1 MQMSEN
7 IFHKLIS
14 NTINENE
21 INTVRFKNL
30 NNNYSKVCLSIL
42 LQTFTNH
49 PDANLA
55 SQFLKNNKNHSF
67 NKFLTKFKNKN
78 KNDFKRL
85 SNKENLWSIFSPTAI
100 AGSSDPKNFKN
111 QILEKRILKNLRKPK
126 HSIQFPHKEILFLSN
141 ILITIPEDYKS
152 NNIPLN
158 LQSRIKPFLSKNQ
171 NYWYDHPIPI
181 DAFDHEN
188 EILYGL
194 RHLDKALNIE
204 FKRGNLKI
212 NEKISLILSLSVTHI
227 GLEEIAFDYV
237 KNKIGEKLNLKFINV
252 FIFDENRTSKIINT
266 LFPKHNDYQELF
278 GVNGNYGRH
287 YTFLK
292 YALILWNKVIN
303 KSFKYSFKIDL
314 DQVFDQNFL
323 IRMSKMSIFEI
334 FKNQKYWGGSGID
347 FEERLVDLGML
358 AGGLVN
364 KGETHKDYLIPDV
377 KRPLKKTIFS
387 TVSSKRVF
395 CPDWSHALSTEAEII
410 YENENIHRVHVTGG
424 TTGIT
429 LNALEK
435 WAPFTPSFINR
446 AEDQAF
452 IISSLNKNE
461 FLSHI
466 HAPYLIM
473 RHDKLDFAKRTVT
486 NAKLG
491 KEIGNLER
499 ILLFSYYSKCPDFD
513 FNLIKGHLWPYTSSF
528 IQKFP
533 EILLYFILLIDGIS
547 KSEKFLHDASIR
559 LKRTQ
564 NFCNVKLEDQFKLEK
579 EFWKNFILRTNNILD
594 VKSSLREI
602 IYSSQI
608 VK

>member
-1 MQMSEN
+1 MQKSEN
-7 IFHKLIS
+7 IFHKFIS
-14 NTINENE
+14 KTFAEDE
-21 INTVRFKNL
+21 INKVNFTNL
-30 NNNYSKVCLSIL
+30 DNDYSKICLSIL
-42 LQTFTNH
+42 LQTFKNH
-49 PDANLA
+49 PDANRA
-55 SQFLKNNKNHSF
+55 RYFLEENQNHQF
-67 NKFLTKFKNKN
+67 NKFLLKFKNKN
-78 KNDFKRL
+78 LNDFGRL
-85 SNKENLWSIFSPTAI
+85 ANKENLWSVFSPTAI
-100 AGSSDPKNFKN
+100 DGSNNPKNFKN
-111 QILEKRILKNLRKPK
+111 QILEKRILKNLKKPK
-126 HSIQFPHKEILFLSN
+126 YSMQFPHKEILFLSN
-141 ILITIPEDYKS
+141 ILITIPEDFKS

-158 LQSRIKPFLSKNQ
+158 LQSKIKPFLKKNQ

-194 RHLDKALNIE
+194 GHLDKALNIE
-204 FKRGNLKI
+204 FKRGNLKN
-212 NEKISLILSLSVTHI
+212 NEKISLILSLSVTHK

-237 KNKIGEKLNLKFINV
+237 KNKIREKLNLKFIDV
-252 FIFDENRTSKIINT
+252 FVFDENRTSKIINA
-266 LFPKHNDYQELF
+266 LFPKKNDYEELF

-314 DQVFDQNFL
+314 DQVFDQKFL
-323 IRMSKMSIFEI
+323 IRMSRMSIFEI
-334 FKNQKYWGGSGID
+334 FKNQQYWGGSGID

-364 KGETHKDYLIPDV
+364 KGETYKDYLIPDV
-377 KRPLKKTIFS
+377 KRPKKNTIFS
-387 TVSSKRVF
+387 NISSKRVF

-410 YENENIHRVHVTGG
+410 YEKENIHRVHVTGG

-473 RHDKLDFAKRTVT
+473 RHDKLDFAKRTVS

-499 ILLFSYYSKCPDFD
+499 ILLFSYYSKCSHFD
-513 FNLIKGHLWPYTSSF
+513 FNLIKDHLWPYTSCF

-533 EILLYFILLIDGIS
+533 EILIYFILLIDGIS
-547 KSEKFLHDASIR
+547 KSEEFLHDASIR
-559 LKRTQ
+559 LQRTL
-564 NFCNVKLEDQFKLEK
+564 NFCNGKLENQFKLEK
-579 EFWKNFILRTNNILD
+579 EFWKIFILRINNILD
-594 VKSSLREI
+594 VKSSLRDI
-602 IYSSQI
+602 ISSSQI
-608 VK
+608 AK

>member
-1 MQMSEN
+1 MQTSEK

-21 INTVRFKNL
+21 INKVSFKNL
-30 NNNYSKVCLSIL
+30 DNIYSRVCLSIL
-42 LQTFTNH
+42 LQTFKNH
-49 PDANLA
+49 PDADLA
-55 SQFLKNNKNHSF
+55 SQFLKNNKTHSF
-67 NKFLTKFKNKN
+67 NKFLMKFKNKN
-78 KNDFKRL
+78 INDFERL

-100 AGSSDPKNFKN
+100 AGSSNPENFKN
-111 QILEKRILKNLRKPK
+111 QILEKRILKNLKKPK
-126 HSIQFPHKEILFLSN
+126 NSIRFPHKEILFLSN

-158 LQSRIKPFLSKNQ
+158 LQNRIKPFLSKNQ

-194 RHLDKALNIE
+194 RYLDKALNIE
-204 FKRGNLKI
+204 CKRGNLKN

-237 KNKIGEKLNLKFINV
+237 KNKIREKLNLKFINV

-266 LFPKHNDYQELF
+266 LFPKLNDYQELF

-314 DQVFDQNFL
+314 DQIFDQDFL
-323 IRMSKMSIFEI
+323 IRVSKMSIFEI
-334 FKNQKYWGGSGID
+334 FKNQKYWGGSGIN
-347 FEERLVDLGML
+347 FEEKLVDLGML

-377 KRPLKKTIFS
+377 KRPLKKAIFS
-387 TVSSKRVF
+387 NLSSKRVF

-410 YENENIHRVHVTGG
+410 CEKENIHRVHVTGG

-466 HAPYLIM
+466 HVPYLIM

-499 ILLFSYYSKCPDFD
+499 ILLFSYYSKCHHFD
-513 FNLIKGHLWPYTSSF
+513 FNLIKEHLWPYTSSF
-528 IQKFP
+528 IQQFP

-547 KSEKFLHDASIR
+547 KSEKFLQDASIR

-564 NFCNVKLEDQFKLEK
+564 NFCISKLEDQFKLEK
-579 EFWKNFILRTNNILD
+579 EFWRNFIFRMKNHRD
-594 VKSSLREI
+594 VNTSLRDI
-602 IYSSQI
+602 ISSSQI
-608 VK
+608 AK